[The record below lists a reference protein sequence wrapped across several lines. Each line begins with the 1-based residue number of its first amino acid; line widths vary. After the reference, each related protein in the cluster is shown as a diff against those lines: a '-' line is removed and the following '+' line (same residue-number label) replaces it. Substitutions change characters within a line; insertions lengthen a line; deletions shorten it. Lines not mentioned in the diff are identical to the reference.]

1 MILDKPLLGKV
12 YEGQTYLTS
21 GCCTK
26 MMAGYYWNSIMRE
39 LDQKMI
45 IWINLTHL
53 ASVNKAM
60 GSSPSDLR
68 E

>member
-1 MILDKPLLGKV
+1 
-12 YEGQTYLTS
+12 
-21 GCCTK
+21 

>member
-21 GCCTK
+21 G
-26 MMAGYYWNSIMRE
+26 MLHEDDGRILLELHMRE